1 MKISIFYIPTGS
13 AEEAQQLGQKVVE
26 NKLAVCSN
34 SFPIQS
40 IYPWEGKLQQDNEVV
55 LILKTFPKYN
65 APLQSFIEKHHSYK
79 VPCIMQW
86 DAEVNESYGDWMKS
100 VIGKR

>member
-13 AEEAQQLGQKVVE
+13 PEEARQLGHKAVE

-40 IYPWEGKLQQDNEVV
+40 LYPWEGQIEQDNEFVV
-55 LILKTFPKYN
+55 ILKTFPEHIE
-65 APLQSFIEKHHSYK
+65 ALQSFLEKHHSYK
-79 VPCIMQW
+79 VPCILHW
-86 DAEVNESYGDWMKS
+86 DADVNEVYGNWMKEVLS
-100 VIGKR
+100 